1 MISFSVGRGMGPET
15 LAGPPRRIDDFC
27 CALVDEIVLIGF
39 ELDADSCVC
48 HFYLLSMYRAVI
60 AALDIGLYTLPCVF
74 IIKIYGGAHFAPA
87 RSARVGKTGC
97 SVMPSLLRELPGL
110 ATGNL
115 SQGNVRELKSACRV
129 EIIPAQ
135 A

>member
-1 MISFSVGRGMGPET
+1 
-15 LAGPPRRIDDFC
+15 
-27 CALVDEIVLIGF
+27 
-39 ELDADSCVC
+39 
-48 HFYLLSMYRAVI
+48 MYRAVI

-74 IIKIYGGAHFAPA
+74 IIKIYGGACFAPA
-87 RSARVGKTGC
+87 RSARVGKAGC

>member
-1 MISFSVGRGMGPET
+1 
-15 LAGPPRRIDDFC
+15 
-27 CALVDEIVLIGF
+27 
-39 ELDADSCVC
+39 
-48 HFYLLSMYRAVI
+48 
-60 AALDIGLYTLPCVF
+60 
-74 IIKIYGGAHFAPA
+74 
-87 RSARVGKTGC
+87 
-97 SVMPSLLRELPGL
+97 MPSLLRELPGL